1 LSVSRVDSKENEP
14 KQQNDSI
21 HENNTPKHHVV
32 TGGKLAILPD
42 KPIMPARQIS
52 NQPKQST
59 KTVSVHMP
67 AQKSKDDSELETVSK
82 TKLEEMESGVVK
94 SILKRPPTSKIP
106 TAGTIKRAGSTGS
119 MNIKDSLEV
128 AKSQMN
134 YEKGKQKQVCSPDF
148 SILLRI

>member
-1 LSVSRVDSKENEP
+1 
-14 KQQNDSI
+14 
-21 HENNTPKHHVV
+21 
-32 TGGKLAILPD
+32 
-42 KPIMPARQIS
+42 
-52 NQPKQST
+52 
-59 KTVSVHMP
+59 MP

-94 SILKRPPTSKIP
+94 SILKRPLTSKIP

>member
-1 LSVSRVDSKENEP
+1 
-14 KQQNDSI
+14 
-21 HENNTPKHHVV
+21 
-32 TGGKLAILPD
+32 
-42 KPIMPARQIS
+42 
-52 NQPKQST
+52 
-59 KTVSVHMP
+59 
-67 AQKSKDDSELETVSK
+67 
-82 TKLEEMESGVVK
+82 VVK